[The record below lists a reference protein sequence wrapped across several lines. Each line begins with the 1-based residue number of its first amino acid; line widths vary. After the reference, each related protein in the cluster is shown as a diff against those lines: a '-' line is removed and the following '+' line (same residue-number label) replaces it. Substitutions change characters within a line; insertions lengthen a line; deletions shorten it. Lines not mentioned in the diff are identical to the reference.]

1 MEREYKKVSHK
12 ELEILF
18 GVIHMPKGYIKERKQ
33 ILMNDYS
40 PHLKAKQAF
49 EAFQVM
55 IGVVELDSISD
66 AGKACYE
73 SFVKRKNNV

>member
-18 GVIHMPKGYIKERKQ
+18 NVINMPRGYIKRREENL
-33 ILMNDYS
+33 INDYS
-40 PHLKAKQAF
+40 SHLESKQAF

-73 SFVKRKNNV
+73 SFLKRKNNV